1 VANATAPGA
10 RTTESTSLQ
19 SGSPRGQRTGILPL
33 DSRPLALLWAVFVAA
48 VAAFLAFGV
57 LRVGGGFRIGSRLA
71 VREIWSQ
78 FVEFLIGKGFTPAL
92 ITGVTLL
99 LFASLVLAAIYLWF
113 AFMLKDADLDAPP
126 DDISGP

>member
-10 RTTESTSLQ
+10 RTTESTSIQ
-19 SGSPRGQRTGILPL
+19 TGSPRGRRTGVLPL

-48 VAAFLAFGV
+48 LAAFLAFGV
-57 LRVGGGFRIGSRLA
+57 LRVGGGFRIGSRLT

-78 FVEFLIGKGFTPAL
+78 FVAFLAGKGFTPVL

-113 AFMLKDADLDAPP
+113 AFMLKDGDLDVPA